1 MKIFKLS
8 FILICLSFLTA
19 KAQYP
24 TILISSSN
32 DPEEVSIAINPKNT
46 NQIIAGA
53 NLNNR
58 YKSNDGGLTW
68 QAGILTCN
76 AYSVYGDPVVFWDTL
91 GSAYFMHLSN
101 PNPSITPGGTWVDR
115 IVIQKSTDAGAT
127 YPICKATG
135 KSGTK
140 VQDKPWHVVSPFDN
154 SIHITW
160 TQFDAYESSASA
172 DSSHIMYSHSLDGG
186 LTWSAPLRINHQ
198 GGNCMD
204 NDTTVEGAVP
214 AIGPSGEVYVVWASL
229 QGLRFQ
235 KSVDNGLT
243 WMPSEKLIGTIN
255 GGWVY
260 DVGGL
265 MRCNG
270 LPFTQCDLSQGPNR
284 GTIYVNYSDQTN
296 GINDVDVYVIKS
308 TDGGTTWSSPIRVNN
323 DVPGKNQFMSSMTV
337 DQATGYVYVIFYDRR
352 NYTGSNLT
360 DVYVAISKDGGN
372 TFSNHKINQTS
383 FNPTSTVFFGDYIG
397 ISAHNNKV
405 RPIWMQLNGGALSVF
420 TANLDA
426 LTLTGI
432 PENEKSVI
440 SIITPQPNPFS
451 SQTKI
456 IFNLT
461 KKQKVT
467 AQLVDASG
475 KIIKELVTDKLFSK
489 GKHDMVIDKN
499 ENNLTKGLYY
509 LVLYGEAKSEF
520 VKLIVE

>member
-1 MKIFKLS
+1 
-8 FILICLSFLTA
+8 
-19 KAQYP
+19 
-24 TILISSSN
+24 
-32 DPEEVSIAINPKNT
+32 
-46 NQIIAGA
+46 
-53 NLNNR
+53 
-58 YKSNDGGLTW
+58 
-68 QAGILTCN
+68 
-76 AYSVYGDPVVFWDTL
+76 
-91 GSAYFMHLSN
+91 
-101 PNPSITPGGTWVDR
+101 
-115 IVIQKSTDAGAT
+115 
-127 YPICKATG
+127 
-135 KSGTK
+135 
-140 VQDKPWHVVSPFDN
+140 
-154 SIHITW
+154 
-160 TQFDAYESSASA
+160 
-172 DSSHIMYSHSLDGG
+172 
-186 LTWSAPLRINHQ
+186 
-198 GGNCMD
+198 
-204 NDTTVEGAVP
+204 
-214 AIGPSGEVYVVWASL
+214 VWASL

-235 KSVDNGLT
+235 KSLDNGLT

-260 DVGGL
+260 EVGGL

-270 LPFTQCDLSQGPNR
+270 LPFTQCDLSKGPNR

-360 DVYVAISKDGGN
+360 DVYVAISKDGGT

-456 IFNLT
+456 IFSLT

-475 KIIKELVTDKLFSK
+475 KIIKELASDKLFSK

-520 VKLIVE
+520 VKLIVD

>member
-1 MKIFKLS
+1 
-8 FILICLSFLTA
+8 
-19 KAQYP
+19 
-24 TILISSSN
+24 
-32 DPEEVSIAINPKNT
+32 
-46 NQIIAGA
+46 
-53 NLNNR
+53 
-58 YKSNDGGLTW
+58 
-68 QAGILTCN
+68 
-76 AYSVYGDPVVFWDTL
+76 
-91 GSAYFMHLSN
+91 
-101 PNPSITPGGTWVDR
+101 
-115 IVIQKSTDAGAT
+115 
-127 YPICKATG
+127 
-135 KSGTK
+135 
-140 VQDKPWHVVSPFDN
+140 
-154 SIHITW
+154 
-160 TQFDAYESSASA
+160 
-172 DSSHIMYSHSLDGG
+172 
-186 LTWSAPLRINHQ
+186 
-198 GGNCMD
+198 
-204 NDTTVEGAVP
+204 
-214 AIGPSGEVYVVWASL
+214 
-229 QGLRFQ
+229 
-235 KSVDNGLT
+235 
-243 WMPSEKLIGTIN
+243 
-255 GGWVY
+255 
-260 DVGGL
+260 
-265 MRCNG
+265 
-270 LPFTQCDLSQGPNR
+270 
-284 GTIYVNYSDQTN
+284 
-296 GINDVDVYVIKS
+296 VYVIKS

-360 DVYVAISKDGGN
+360 DVYVAISKDGGT

-456 IFNLT
+456 IFSLT

-475 KIIKELVTDKLFSK
+475 KIIKELVTDKLLTK
-489 GKHDMVIDKN
+489 GKHDVVIDKN